1 MVPFGASAAFEV
13 ATLVLLVQGQILAGV
28 LLFGFSILVVT
39 IGDNVIQPRV
49 IGGAVELP
57 FLLAIVGTF
66 GGLES
71 FGLVGLFVGP
81 VVMVAMLLIWRQWME
96 HRPTQLVAVAAATN

>member
-1 MVPFGASAAFEV
+1 MPFGAWAAFGA
-13 ATLVLLVQGQILAGV
+13 ATLILLVQGHILAAV
-28 LLFGFSILVVT
+28 LLFGFAAIVMSL
-39 IGDNVIQPRV
+39 GDNVVQPRV

-81 VVMVAMLLIWRQWME
+81 VIVVAMLLILRQWME
-96 HRPTQLVAVAAATN
+96 HRPDQPTS

>member
-1 MVPFGASAAFEV
+1 MARSARPNA
-13 ATLVLLVQGQILAGV
+13 AA
-28 LLFGFSILVVT
+28 LLFGFAAVVMS
-39 IGDNVIQPRV
+39 IGDNVVQPRV

-81 VVMVAMLLIWRQWME
+81 VIMVALLLIWHQWME
-96 HRPTQLVAVAAATN
+96 HRADEPTR